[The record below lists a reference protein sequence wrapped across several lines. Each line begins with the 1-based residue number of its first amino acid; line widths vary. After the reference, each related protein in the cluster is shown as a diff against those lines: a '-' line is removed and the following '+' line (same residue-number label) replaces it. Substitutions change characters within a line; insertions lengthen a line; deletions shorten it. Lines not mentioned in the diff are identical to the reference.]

1 MTFRRSNLILAFYNL
16 DLQESQKLVR
26 IKFTNL
32 NCFIII
38 HLFLIPYINM
48 SYYDL
53 SKLAPEKEHQEI
65 VKALED
71 VDSNPMVG
79 TSWYVISRTWWDKWE
94 NYMKNP
100 EKADESGPIDAD
112 DILIPEEDYVKDY
125 ENESSYDNN
134 ILKAGIRAENDF
146 KLVTGQI
153 WRSLNKK
160 YTLKNERA

>member
-1 MTFRRSNLILAFYNL
+1 
-16 DLQESQKLVR
+16 
-26 IKFTNL
+26 
-32 NCFIII
+32 
-38 HLFLIPYINM
+38 M

-100 EKADESGPIDAD
+100 EKADEPGPIDAD

-160 YTLKNERA
+160 YTLKNERAQIKRYSIEVSEFLTQVEVGLRPFKFCYITPINKK

>member
-1 MTFRRSNLILAFYNL
+1 
-16 DLQESQKLVR
+16 
-26 IKFTNL
+26 
-32 NCFIII
+32 
-38 HLFLIPYINM
+38 M